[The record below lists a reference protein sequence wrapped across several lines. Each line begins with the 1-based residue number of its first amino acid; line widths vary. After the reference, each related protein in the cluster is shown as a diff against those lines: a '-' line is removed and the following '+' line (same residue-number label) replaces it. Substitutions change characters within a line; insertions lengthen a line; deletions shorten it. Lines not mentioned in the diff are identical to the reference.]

1 MFVYTYYG
9 IYECIYL
16 YLLIYIIMFVYI
28 YMQVTY
34 WSDKLTFSFWVKDL
48 VGGPLHK
55 VKTGPMYF
63 TRGYLFH
70 T

>member
-34 WSDKLTFSFWVKDL
+34 WSDKLTFPFWVKDL

-55 VKTGPMYF
+55 VKTWPMYF

>member
-1 MFVYTYYG
+1 
-9 IYECIYL
+9 
-16 YLLIYIIMFVYI
+16 MFVYI

-63 TRGYLFH
+63 TRGYLLH
-70 T
+70 TQNHGARRRRVTMVSM

>member
-1 MFVYTYYG
+1 
-9 IYECIYL
+9 
-16 YLLIYIIMFVYI
+16 MFVYI

>member
-1 MFVYTYYG
+1 
-9 IYECIYL
+9 
-16 YLLIYIIMFVYI
+16 
-28 YMQVTY
+28 MQVTY

-70 T
+70 TQNHGARRRRVTMVSM